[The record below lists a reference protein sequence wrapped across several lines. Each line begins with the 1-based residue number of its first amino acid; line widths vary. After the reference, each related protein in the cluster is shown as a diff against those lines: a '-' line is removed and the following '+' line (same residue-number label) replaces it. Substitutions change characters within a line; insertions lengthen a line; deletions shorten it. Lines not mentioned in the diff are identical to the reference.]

1 MRQLEFL
8 SSSPEQTAKFAQSM
22 SGLLKPGDVVFLIG
36 QLGAGK
42 TFFIRNA
49 ARGLGVAEPV
59 TSPSFTM
66 AQTYDGRVR
75 IHHLDLYRLADF
87 SGDDTADFE
96 TFFEADAITFIEWP
110 EQAAAFI
117 EEPDV
122 TVYLEH
128 HDINSRRITI
138 ECRHKEMF
146 PEMERLIDAARD

>member
-8 SSSPEQTAKFAQSM
+8 SRSPEQTARFAQAM
-22 SGLLKPGDVVFLIG
+22 SALLEPGDIVFLIG

-42 TFFIRNA
+42 TFFIRHA
-49 ARGLGVAEPV
+49 AHGLGVAEPV

-66 AQTYDGRVR
+66 AQTYGGRVR

-87 SGDDTADFE
+87 SGDDAADFE
-96 TFFEADAITFIEWP
+96 AFFEDDAITFVEWP

-122 TVYLEH
+122 TVRLEH
-128 HDINSRRITI
+128 HDINSRRITV
-138 ECRHKEMF
+138 ECRRKELF
-146 PEMERLIDAARD
+146 TEMERLIAAAGD